1 MTPEQVA
8 NLFVP
13 FKQADA
19 STSRKFG
26 GTGLGLAIT
35 ARFCSMLCATLTVE
49 SFPGEGSLFVIRLPM
64 QEPRGS
70 MPYLNGAELP
80 ELPSK
85 GELGTVLVID
95 DDPMVRDLMGRLL
108 TSEGFG
114 VITAAD
120 GQEGLERA
128 RKERPAAITLDVLMP
143 KLDGWS
149 LLGALQADPELSQIP
164 VVVVSVVDQ
173 RGMGIALGARAFV
186 PKPIERERL
195 LAALMKHVRPPGSVL
210 VVDDDLACLDLVRRT
225 LVEEG
230 LDVHCVPSGEA
241 ALLHLEKARPDLVLL
256 DLMMPG
262 LDGFNIVEAMH
273 KNPSLRSIP
282 ILVMTAKELS
292 VGERS
297 RLSGRVEQVLAKDA
311 GRPVNLVQWVRRIAI
326 KRSQSAAVP

>member
-1 MTPEQVA
+1 
-8 NLFVP
+8 
-13 FKQADA
+13 
-19 STSRKFG
+19 
-26 GTGLGLAIT
+26 
-35 ARFCSMLCATLTVE
+35 MLCATLNVE

-64 QEPRGS
+64 REPRAS
-70 MPYLNGAELP
+70 MPYLISP
-80 ELPSK
+80 EMPEVPSK

-95 DDPMVRDLMGRLL
+95 DDPLVRDLMGRLL

-149 LLGALQADPELSQIP
+149 LLGALQADPELSRIP
-164 VVVVSVVDQ
+164 VVIVSVVDQ

-195 LAALMKHVRPPGSVL
+195 VSALMRYVRPPGSVL

-225 LVEEG
+225 LVEQG
-230 LDVHCVPSGEA
+230 LDVHCVASGEA
-241 ALLHLEKARPDLVLL
+241 ALLQLQETRPDLVLL

-273 KNPSLRSIP
+273 QDPALRSIP

-292 VGERS
+292 AGERS
-297 RLSGRVEQVLAKDA
+297 RLSGRVEQILAKDA
-311 GRPVNLVQWVRRIAI
+311 GRPVNLVQWVSRIAS
-326 KRSQSAAVP
+326 KRIQRTAVS